1 VSETPKLEAV
11 AAALARKARRQPD
24 LLTEPP
30 FIVLR
35 AARGVPPGWMP
46 ADREGTWYNRADLL
60 AARDLR
66 ADPAMAVALPTDRIE
81 HREDGATA
89 QVWEVHPPGGN
100 YANDGDEGDWRP

>member
-1 VSETPKLEAV
+1 MSEHRRHAPKPE
-11 AAALARKARRQPD
+11 
-24 LLTEPP
+24 LLPEPP

-46 ADREGTWYNRADLL
+46 ADREGAWYNRADLL
-60 AARDLR
+60 AARYLR
-66 ADPAMAVALPTDRIE
+66 ADPPMAVAFPTDRVE

-100 YANDGDEGDWRP
+100 YANDGDEGDRQP